1 MPMTVCVC
9 VCVRARAWQSITYRG
24 RSLVQTAILLIVMYY
39 FFGVVGFLV
48 FPEKFQLERPDV
60 MGGRKLD
67 PNNNGARCT
76 SIWKCTLVVLDIG
89 LRKGDL
95 GEAL

>member
-1 MPMTVCVC
+1 
-9 VCVRARAWQSITYRG
+9 
-24 RSLVQTAILLIVMYY
+24 
-39 FFGVVGFLV
+39 
-48 FPEKFQLERPDV
+48 

-67 PNNNGARCT
+67 PNNNSARCT

>member
-1 MPMTVCVC
+1 MC
-9 VCVRARAWQSITYRG
+9 VCVRAHVWQSITYRG

-48 FPEKFQLERPDV
+48 FPEKFELERPDV
-60 MGGRKLD
+60 MGGRKLN

-76 SIWKCTLVVLDIG
+76 STWKCTLVVLDIG

-95 GEAL
+95 REAL